1 MKKESQE
8 QSDGTKNITG
18 YDLPDM
24 NKYILIT
31 TILFLLWASAAN
43 AQPELVQDYTQLME
57 IPGISAV
64 ESSATHLYV
73 LSESEG
79 LIVFRA
85 YPDSLQ
91 WLYSSTGMQRRGNRL
106 QADVRFAYLYGEGRR
121 LTVVEPTSVL
131 GVYSAAILPA
141 TPVKAER
148 IANNLYVVMDDGSLT
163 RINLSTPENVD
174 TDHQK
179 IEDDKLKG
187 KNVLDIITDFST
199 TLYVLTSGN
208 SIEIYNYD
216 ENSDELAHRQTVNVN
231 KSVTRIFYTA
241 EDILGADESGSLFII
256 GNNGNTNPVLNTDN
270 KIVKVETWN
279 DLLVARTGNGLAL
292 GYDQEGNLFTWRNN
306 PASGN
311 YFTVANDKLWASYYN
326 RFFPVNLNTSE
337 SSSNNQTDSA
347 TGQSIDKI
355 TLKPINNVTIPFPK
369 PLIIPI
375 EVEEKVSGDEIE
387 FTYQSTITNASVKGN
402 SFFWQPTATQPG
414 RHKVTIIASTSGGL
428 TDSTSFTVDLKPFN
442 APPRFTPQRPVTI
455 PATEPFSLEIKAVDP
470 DGLNPDL
477 IRYMG
482 IDLPEGSRI
491 DEKTG
496 RFSWTPGLQQVRT
509 WNFRVIATDQF
520 GAAASQN
527 VEIKVIDLSEGEP
540 DN

>member
-1 MKKESQE
+1 
-8 QSDGTKNITG
+8 
-18 YDLPDM
+18 M

>member
-1 MKKESQE
+1 LKKESQE

>member
-1 MKKESQE
+1 LKKESQE

-527 VEIKVIDLSEGEP
+527 IEIKVIDLSEGEP